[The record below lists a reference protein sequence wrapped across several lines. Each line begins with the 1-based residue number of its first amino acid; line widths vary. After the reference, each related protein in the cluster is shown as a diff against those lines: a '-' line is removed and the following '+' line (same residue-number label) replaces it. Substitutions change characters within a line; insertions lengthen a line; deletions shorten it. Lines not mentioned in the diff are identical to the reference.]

1 MLDIRNSFVRLA
13 PDSPVEHSVVPTLY
27 AGKPTI
33 QLIQYELLTKSP
45 YAFTLE
51 ELIFQTHVRK
61 AGLSAAEAKAQRAKI
76 WAELF
81 AKSHACMRASALPK
95 KYGWGVHYD
104 EKGRI
109 ALYAA
114 ESSEYHAFLA
124 GKRGDVKV
132 EYAMRSKKA

>member
-1 MLDIRNSFVRLA
+1 MENPKNSFVRLS
-13 PDSPVEHSVVPTLY
+13 PDSPVSTSVVPVPF

-45 YAFTLE
+45 YKFTLE
-51 ELIFQTHVRK
+51 ELIFQTHVRRL
-61 AGLSAAEAKAQRAKI
+61 GLTKSQIIAQRPKI

-114 ESSEYHAFLA
+114 ESSEYRAFLA

-132 EYAMRSKKA
+132 EYAVRSKKA

>member
-1 MLDIRNSFVRLA
+1 LRNITNSFVRLA
-13 PDSPVEHSVVPTLY
+13 PDSPVERSLIPEPF
-27 AGKPTI
+27 AGKPTVH
-33 QLIQYELLTKSP
+33 LIQHELLTDAP
-45 YAFTLE
+45 YTYTLE
-51 ELIFQTHVRK
+51 ELIFQTHVRRL
-61 AGLSAAEAKAQRAKI
+61 GLTKSQITTQRTKI
-76 WAELF
+76 WSELF

-114 ESSEYHAFLA
+114 ESPEYRAFLA
-124 GKRGDVKV
+124 GKHGDVKV

>member
-1 MLDIRNSFVRLA
+1 MTNPTNSFVRLA
-13 PDSPVEHSVVPTLY
+13 PDSPVERSVIPEPY
-27 AGKPTI
+27 AGKPTVHS
-33 QLIQYELLTKSP
+33 IQYELLTAAP
-45 YAFTLE
+45 YKYTLE
-51 ELIFQTHVRK
+51 ELIFQTHVRRL
-61 AGLSAAEAKAQRAKI
+61 GLTKSQITAQRAKI
-76 WAELF
+76 WSELF

-114 ESSEYHAFLA
+114 ESPEYRAFVA
-124 GKRGDVKV
+124 GKPGDVKV